1 MEPISPDSIIPV
13 DCLVGLK
20 SLPDN
25 YIQCCVTSPPYW
37 RQRDYQVHGQIGME
51 QSLDDYIEKLMTVFE
66 QVRRVLKPDGVLWLN
81 IGDVYWGSG
90 KGGKKVPFLKKA
102 ATILP
107 ISVQSGWPTT
117 ARHPELKPKDLIG
130 LPWLIAFRLRSQ
142 GWYLRQEIIWYKK
155 NGMPESVRDRCTR
168 THETIFMLSKSSRY
182 HYNHDA
188 IKTPFAEA
196 TRRDKRLLKAGA
208 YNRIKNYEGKA
219 TGNQLSSDE
228 YKSSGDFPVVGRG
241 SKQDSL
247 GPRHKRFNERWAKR
261 AAEILPGAGAN
272 RRSVWVLP
280 FQPYKGNHFATFPP
294 ALPEICIK
302 AGSRPGDIILDPF
315 MGAGTTAMVAKS
327 LKRRYIGFE
336 LNPDYVRLAEKRIM
350 ENCDGYGKK

>member
-1 MEPISPDSIIPV
+1 
-13 DCLVGLK
+13 
-20 SLPDN
+20 
-25 YIQCCVTSPPYW
+25 
-37 RQRDYQVHGQIGME
+37 ME